1 MTYLGL
7 DLGSKTCGVAIS
19 DRTGIIATSL
29 EVIRYY
35 DYEDLFHQLEL
46 VVISRKVD
54 AFVLGNP
61 KNLDNSLSKRSEIT
75 IEFKNLLEERFHKEV
90 FLQDERLSTVEAE
103 NLLISNDTKRK
114 DRKKVIDKIAA
125 AIILQ
130 AFLDRRN
137 NER

>member
-75 IEFKNLLEERFHKEV
+75 IEFKELLEERFHKEV

-114 DRKKVIDKIAA
+114 NRKKAIDKIAA